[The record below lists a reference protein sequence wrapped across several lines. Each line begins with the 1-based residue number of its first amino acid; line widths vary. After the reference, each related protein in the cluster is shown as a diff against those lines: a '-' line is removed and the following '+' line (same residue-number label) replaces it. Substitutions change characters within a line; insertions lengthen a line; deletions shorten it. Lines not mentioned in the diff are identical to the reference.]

1 MGKQDTDA
9 RPSGEEERI
18 EKSGVA
24 PVAALELEGLIH
36 ELELLAVDSIPKL
49 DTKTVRIE
57 EIEVLDDGMRRA
69 TISGEKSEFCPTYG
83 DKNE

>member
-1 MGKQDTDA
+1 MSDTDNA
-9 RPSGEEERI
+9 TNGESSRI

-24 PVAALELEGLIH
+24 PVDSLELGGLIH

-49 DTKTVRIE
+49 DTETVRIE
-57 EIEVLDDGMRRA
+57 KIEVLDNGMRQT

-83 DKNE
+83 DDNE